1 MSDMTMKRV
10 LVALI
15 AAIYMAAPALAK
27 TAKDFFIED
36 STKVFPL
43 LSKSLRMDMLDY
55 YVSGQSVE
63 LENAFGGKSQLLKAT
78 NQYVSVRL
86 SDAHSVEIWVPDT
99 VAKKSVVVVNYQY
112 QVPASDGNIAV
123 YNLVD
128 MSENIKAFDAPDIT
142 DFISMPKNSD
152 MNKQEVADKIDI
164 PMISYDINPDTG
176 EITASHNLDE
186 FLSQEEYARIE
197 KYMIKSIRYVWTGK
211 KYKRVK

>member
-99 VAKKSVVVVNYQY
+99 VAKKSVGVVNYQY
-112 QVPASDGNIAV
+112 RVPTSDGNIVV

-142 DFISMPKNSD
+142 DFISVPKNSD

-176 EITASHNLDE
+176 EITASHNLNE

>member
-1 MSDMTMKRV
+1 MKRV

-27 TAKDFFIED
+27 TAKVFFIED

-78 NQYVSVRL
+78 NQYVSVQL

-112 QVPASDGNIAV
+112 RVPTSDGNIVV

-142 DFISMPKNSD
+142 DFISVPKNSD

-176 EITASHNLDE
+176 EITASHNLNE

>member
-1 MSDMTMKRV
+1 M
-10 LVALI
+10 
-15 AAIYMAAPALAK
+15 
-27 TAKDFFIED
+27 
-36 STKVFPL
+36 
-43 LSKSLRMDMLDY
+43 
-55 YVSGQSVE
+55 
-63 LENAFGGKSQLLKAT
+63 LKAT

-112 QVPASDGNIAV
+112 RVPASDGNIVV

-142 DFISMPKNSD
+142 DFISVPKNSD

-176 EITASHNLDE
+176 EITASHNLNE

>member
-78 NQYVSVRL
+78 NQYVSVQL

-112 QVPASDGNIAV
+112 RVPTSDGNIVV

-142 DFISMPKNSD
+142 DFISVPKNSD

-176 EITASHNLDE
+176 EITASHNLNE